1 MATFA
6 DDDQS
11 LRLSR
16 LWTIC
21 PLRRSDKE
29 GTAMMKAE
37 GLEPLYRS
45 GNDLP
50 WIPFTPYSETVT
62 VKLLKVDPVTGQ
74 TVAMLRVPPGE
85 GLGVHNH
92 YGTVIA
98 YTIRGKWRYAEHGWV
113 SKAGD
118 LVYETAGSQHTFL
131 AEPGEA
137 VEVFIVLEGA
147 LEFID
152 PEGRGIG
159 LENWRTFLER
169 YYKYCEAKGLPARD
183 LSQFS

>member
-1 MATFA
+1 
-6 DDDQS
+6 
-11 LRLSR
+11 
-16 LWTIC
+16 
-21 PLRRSDKE
+21 
-29 GTAMMKAE
+29 MMKAL

-50 WIPFTPYSETVT
+50 WIPFTPYSDMVT

-74 TVAMLRVPPGE
+74 TVAMLRVPAGE

-98 YTIRGKWRYAEHGWV
+98 YTIRGRWRYAEHGWV
-113 SKAGD
+113 SSAGD

-131 AEPGEA
+131 AERGED

-152 PEGRGIG
+152 PEGRTIG

-169 YYKYCEAKGLPARD
+169 YYRYCEAKRLPARD
-183 LSQFS
+183 LSDFS